1 MLNSNQG
8 EKKRM
13 VKVEALPI
21 YSPLIKRKFIISI
34 KIFRKVSINKF
45 KI

>member
-13 VKVEALPI
+13 AKVEALPI
-21 YSPLIKRKFIISI
+21 YSPFIKRRFIISI
-34 KIFRKVSINKF
+34 KIFRKVQ
-45 KI
+45 